1 MERLPLLLLGCL
13 LSLQLLLWR
22 LGTVNQLDAVLAM
35 FHAVVHRVEE
45 EGGSDGS
52 KDEVAACDLRAM
64 DGEDTCTRYFRLLH
78 QVVGDVA
85 LAVPVGA
92 EDMDNLRLLVN
103 VHRPGELV
111 GGVDTAVEGD
121 VMKLPGCKVH
131 SAIAKEAQVADWV
144 ESPSTASSAL
154 VATLL
159 GLVSVLQKVRRV
171 IVRTER
177 SF

>member
-1 MERLPLLLLGCL
+1 MELLPLLLGCL
-13 LSLQLLLWR
+13 LSLRLPLWR
-22 LGTVNQLDAVLAM
+22 LGTVNQPDAVLAM
-35 FHAVVHRVEE
+35 LHAVLHHVEE

-64 DGEDTCTRYFRLLH
+64 DGEDTCTPYFRLLH
-78 QVVGDVA
+78 QVVGGVA

-159 GLVSVLQKVRRV
+159 GLVSALQK
-171 IVRTER
+171 
-177 SF
+177 